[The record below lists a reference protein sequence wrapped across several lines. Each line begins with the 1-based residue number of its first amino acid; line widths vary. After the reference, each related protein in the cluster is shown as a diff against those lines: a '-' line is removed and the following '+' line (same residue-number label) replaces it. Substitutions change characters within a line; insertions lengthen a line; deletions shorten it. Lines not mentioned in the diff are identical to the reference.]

1 MLYNKRFINLACK
14 LGMYREIS
22 DLDLFVQTSPYG
34 LGLYK
39 NNSAR
44 YFSVQTS
51 RSVNKKLICICM
63 CFCNFYRI
71 YVSWRLEVD
80 QRTNT
85 SVLVGRCVGFL
96 RFRRIGSF
104 FIQQRKNILTI
115 FFYMWIV
122 DYEYT
127 LISSRLIIDTN
138 INWMTKRINFTA
150 LRPILVIIV
159 KSTITYKKYNSIRR
173 IKYLVVHGAL
183 FFHCFD
189 LKFVS
194 ALSVK
199 FTVSLFPYRYHFIQQ
214 RIVINNIINNIISN
228 RMQHGSRHMVVR
240 MFG

>member
-1 MLYNKRFINLACK
+1 MHFKSCISSLFQVYKCLWMLYNKRFINLACK

-63 CFCNFYRI
+63 CFWNFYRI
-71 YVSWRLEVD
+71 NVSWRLEVD

-115 FFYMWIV
+115 FFYMWIMNILWFPRGSS
-122 DYEYT
+122 
-127 LISSRLIIDTN
+127 LI
-138 INWMTKRINFTA
+138 
-150 LRPILVIIV
+150 PI
-159 KSTITYKKYNSIRR
+159 STGWQN
-173 IKYLVVHGAL
+173 A
-183 FFHCFD
+183 
-189 LKFVS
+189 
-194 ALSVK
+194 
-199 FTVSLFPYRYHFIQQ
+199 
-214 RIVINNIINNIISN
+214 
-228 RMQHGSRHMVVR
+228 
-240 MFG
+240 